1 MSCGSATGQ
10 AAGDGGW
17 TNVRTEAPMGTT
29 TMEAR
34 VMISSERGKRQL
46 VRAGMGPSK
55 LCVSDGWR
63 EALTD
68 PAHPRGA
75 WGRLGRRKQESGGGR
90 RSDRQKQ
97 PVT

>member
-1 MSCGSATGQ
+1 MREQ

-55 LCVSDGWR
+55 LCVRGGWR

-68 PAHPRGA
+68 PTHPRGA
-75 WGRLGRRKQESGGGR
+75 WGRLGRRAAEAGVGR
-90 RSDRQKQ
+90 RKKK
-97 PVT
+97 

>member
-1 MSCGSATGQ
+1 
-10 AAGDGGW
+10 
-17 TNVRTEAPMGTT
+17 MGTT

-46 VRAGMGPSK
+46 VQASMGPSK

-75 WGRLGRRKQESGGGR
+75 WGRLGRRAAETGVGR
-90 RSDRQKQ
+90 RKKK
-97 PVT
+97 